1 MVGRGGGLFMNADAI
16 ATIQPETVSQGLVR
30 RLLEIKWALLAMVG
44 QATEQCA
51 GQRAQHDAERCCQHA
66 RSQCHRAFE
75 HRLPVVTN
83 SDTDRGDGA
92 NDLQDRS

>member
-51 GQRAQHDAERCCQHA
+51 GQHA
-66 RSQCHRAFE
+66 RSQCHRASE

>member
-1 MVGRGGGLFMNADAI
+1 MNADAI

-51 GQRAQHDAERCCQHA
+51 GQRAQHDAERCCQVSVRPA
-66 RSQCHRAFE
+66 PTACPSLE
-75 HRLPVVTN
+75 
-83 SDTDRGDGA
+83 
-92 NDLQDRS
+92 